1 MDEPLK
7 VPEICGCEESEYLNI
22 CLSSSIDALIK
33 VTKGVESFLLA
44 IDKMMVDMFE
54 GLNYYNY
61 TDTASARDAIQ
72 SDNSEMDNRNGG
84 S

>member
-7 VPEICGCEESEYLNI
+7 VPEICGCEQSEYLEV
-22 CLSSSIDALIK
+22 CLSSAIDALLK

-44 IDKMMVDMFE
+44 IDKMVVDMFE

-61 TDTASARDAIQ
+61 TDTVSKNNAIQ
-72 SDNSEMDNRNGG
+72 PDDTEMDNGNGG